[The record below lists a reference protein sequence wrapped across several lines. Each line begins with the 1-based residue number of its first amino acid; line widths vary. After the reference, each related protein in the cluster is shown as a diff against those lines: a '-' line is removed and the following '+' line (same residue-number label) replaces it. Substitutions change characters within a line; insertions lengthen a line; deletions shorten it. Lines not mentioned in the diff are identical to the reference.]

1 MYVLIGG
8 VNVAAWAAGGLL
20 PSAMH
25 GTEVSGYIHICDC
38 ACST

>member
-25 GTEVSGYIHICDC
+25 GTEV
-38 ACST
+38 